1 MQSPPKFQQM
11 PSQPER
17 VSAPLNSM
25 RKMQLDQDYFTK
37 QEAANQAQLRA
48 VNFHN
53 NYYTNGPQ
61 TARPPVIT

>member
-1 MQSPPKFQQM
+1 MQSPPKFQHM
-11 PSQPER
+11 HSQPER
-17 VSAPLNSM
+17 VSAPLNNI
-25 RKMQLDQDYFTK
+25 KKAQLDQDYFTK
-37 QEAANQAQLRA
+37 QQNANQAQLRA